1 MSYVPGSIVIVQ
13 IDGIGLVSSETLNPT
28 TQVEYGRTTG
38 VATNIK
44 TNDADNELPYAP

>member
-1 MSYVPGSIVIVQ
+1 MSYVPGTSVIVQ
-13 IDGIGLVSSETLNPT
+13 NTGIGLVSSETLNPT

-38 VATNIK
+38 AATNIK